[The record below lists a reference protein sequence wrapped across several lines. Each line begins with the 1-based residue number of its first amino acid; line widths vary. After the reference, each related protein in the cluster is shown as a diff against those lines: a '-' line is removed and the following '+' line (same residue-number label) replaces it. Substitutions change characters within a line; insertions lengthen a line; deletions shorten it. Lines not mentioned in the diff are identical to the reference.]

1 MLRPKQSMKPTATMH
16 LYEVLPRKDHRC
28 VDIISYTMPF
38 GRLWFSRQQSRTA
51 RWSETIVRLS
61 LCPLLRQAESDTH
74 IGKALNETF
83 TLQCLQCASSAV
95 SPSRDVLQRLQIPNF

>member
-1 MLRPKQSMKPTATMH
+1 MKSAAHTHEVRPRNDRRGFD
-16 LYEVLPRKDHRC
+16 L
-28 VDIISYTMPF
+28 ISDQLPF
-38 GRLWFSRQQSRTA
+38 GAAVVFPTTAQQSRTA
-51 RWSETIVRLS
+51 RWDRTIVQLS

-95 SPSRDVLQRLQIPNF
+95 SPSRDVLQRLQIPNFDV